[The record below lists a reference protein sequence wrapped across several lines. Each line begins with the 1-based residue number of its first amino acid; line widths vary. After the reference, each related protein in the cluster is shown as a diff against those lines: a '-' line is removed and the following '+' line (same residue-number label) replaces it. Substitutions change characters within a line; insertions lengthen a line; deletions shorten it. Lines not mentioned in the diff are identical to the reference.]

1 MVLFLVPMLNS
12 CHRHMHCA
20 PVSWSNQW
28 WLVQVLPT
36 EFLPISSFA
45 QLGSGLS
52 HSFITVIS
60 LCLLVL
66 TEIWAAVHIWDS
78 HSDDGYTSQ
87 FIHWQI
93 SSDYTSHDAKKKSTN
108 HFSPDFAISL
118 EQPCRKLRRKG
129 QYVYTAETIFGACLS
144 QFCTWNCFLYLSKL
158 PCTAMYFRTS
168 LSLLFQSSNV
178 WNKLLF
184 LWPPHKSLLSF
195 LLEMASHQL
204 CFQSNAL

>member
-93 SSDYTSHDAKKKSTN
+93 SSDYTSHDAKEKVNQSFLSRFCNIIGAALQKTQEKRTVCLYCWNYFWSLPV
-108 HFSPDFAISL
+108 SILYMELLSLSL
-118 EQPCRKLRRKG
+118 EAPLHSN
-129 QYVYTAETIFGACLS
+129 VLS
-144 QFCTWNCFLYLSKL
+144 HLSFSSLSKL
-158 PCTAMYFRTS
+158 KCVKQAP
-168 LSLLFQSSNV
+168 LSLGSSQKPAFIPSRDGFTPALFP
-178 WNKLLF
+178 K
-184 LWPPHKSLLSF
+184 
-195 LLEMASHQL
+195 
-204 CFQSNAL
+204 